1 MSDAAPSLPA
11 GDHRGTAPGG
21 VLPDAP
27 SGPLPS
33 GSSAE
38 DVPPPVVQGLRVGR
52 LLGRG
57 GSSAVWLVTDDGG
70 QRFALKV
77 AGPCR
82 AGEGASD
89 RTVGGP
95 PAGRGR
101 RAAQTLTGSSA
112 SEPPAVASAAEQL
125 QTAGRERP
133 DPGVGEEDMVREL
146 RLLQRF
152 AHEHLVR
159 VHRMV
164 RTDQG
169 PGMLMDLAPGG
180 SLLGL
185 VSSRGPLP
193 IPEVVTVLVPI
204 AQVLSHLHG
213 AGALH
218 GDVTPGNILFTAEGK
233 PLLGDFGTARLL
245 GSGRGATAGT
255 PGFLDPT
262 QRGPFDSGADVFAL
276 AAVSWFALTG
286 RVPGPT
292 EQRPPLVL
300 IVPEVPQQLMQLIED
315 GLSSTRDRRPTADH
329 FARILLSSAAPDP
342 VNLVPAVHSSVLPE
356 LVTRRAGPRPAV
368 PGSGWRRIL
377 GGRGST
383 TKERSGGARRPPPR
397 GHTVPSRGTSVGAP
411 ARRRTGR
418 PGERARNGLALAAAL
433 ATVVLLIAGIA
444 VTLGGFGAPYA
455 VPPGPGS
462 IAESGSSAGLGPVP
476 SPGSSA
482 GSGPVPGPGSRAASG
497 PSAGQG
503 ITGRE
508 GADFGSEGQ
517 EGAGGSGGA
526 GVPSEPPAEALLAGD
541 PVTAL
546 RGLADLRA
554 AAFRTADTA
563 VLTSV
568 DVEGSP
574 ALSADRKAVTAL
586 ADSGRSL
593 QDLSIDIRNPVVLG
607 EADLVAAPAVGSLP
621 GVTGAPVGTLVSL
634 IRATAALSSYTER
647 AASTPPADAEPS
659 PLMAAGQQ
667 ELIFILWKSG
677 SAWRIHSVVS
687 PPD

>member
-1 MSDAAPSLPA
+1 M
-11 GDHRGTAPGG
+11 
-21 VLPDAP
+21 
-27 SGPLPS
+27 
-33 GSSAE
+33 
-38 DVPPPVVQGLRVGR
+38 GR

-57 GSSAVWLVTDDGG
+57 GSSTVWLVTDDGG

-77 AGPCR
+77 AGPSR
-82 AGEGASD
+82 VGEGASD
-89 RTVGGP
+89 HPVGAP
-95 PAGRGR
+95 PVRRGR
-101 RAAQTLTGSSA
+101 RVAQAPADTSA
-112 SEPPAVASAAEQL
+112 SVPRAAGSAEEQL
-125 QTAGRERP
+125 QQADGERP
-133 DPGVGEEDMVREL
+133 PPEPGAGAEDMVREL

-152 AHEHLVR
+152 SHEHLLR
-159 VHRMV
+159 VHRVV

-185 VSSRGPLP
+185 VTSRGPLP
-193 IPEVVTVLVPI
+193 IPEVVTALVPI

-245 GSGRGATAGT
+245 GSDRAAAAGT

-262 QRGPFDSGADVFAL
+262 RRGPFDSGADVFAL

-342 VNLVPAVHSSVLPE
+342 VNLVSAVHSSVLPD
-356 LVTRRAGPRPAV
+356 LVTRHAGPRPAV
-368 PGSGWRRIL
+368 PPSWWRRII

-383 TKERSGGARRPPPR
+383 MTGKSEGARRPPSR
-397 GHTVPSRGTSVGAP
+397 GHKGPSRGSPLGT
-411 ARRRTGR
+411 RRGTGR
-418 PGERARNGLALAAAL
+418 PGERTRNSVAVAAAL
-433 ATVVLLIAGIA
+433 TAVVLLVAGIA
-444 VTLGGFGAPYA
+444 VTSGGAPTA
-455 VPPGPGS
+455 VLPGPGS
-462 IAESGSSAGLGPVP
+462 GPGSSAGLG
-476 SPGSSA
+476 SP
-482 GSGPVPGPGSRAASG
+482 
-497 PSAGQG
+497 AGQG
-503 ITGRE
+503 ATGRE
-508 GADFGSEGQ
+508 GADPGSEGQ
-517 EGAGGSGGA
+517 EGIEGSGGA
-526 GVPSEPPAEALLAGD
+526 DGPSEPPAEALLTGD

-554 AAFRTADTA
+554 SAFTTADTA
-563 VLTSV
+563 VLTTV

-574 ALSADRKAVTAL
+574 ALSADRKAVAAL
-586 ADSGRSL
+586 ADSGRNL
-593 QDLSIDIRNPVVLG
+593 HGLSIDIRDPVVLS
-607 EADLVAAPAVGSLP
+607 EADLVAAPAVADLP
-621 GVTGAPVGTLVSL
+621 GVAGAPGGTQVSL

-647 AASTPPADAEPS
+647 AASTPQADAEPS

-667 ELIFILWKSG
+667 ELIFVLWKSG
-677 SAWRIHSVVS
+677 SAWQIHSVVS
-687 PPD
+687 PPE